1 MKTIGIVGGTGWVS
15 SADYYKIINL
25 EVNKRLGGLNFAKL
39 ILYSLNY
46 AEIAEFN
53 KTKNYDG
60 VYGLVRNGALILEN
74 SGADCILLGANTL
87 HYFAERLQPELKI
100 PIIHIADSVGKK
112 LKQAGIKTTALL
124 GTKQT
129 MESEFYKNKLED
141 YGIKTIIPE
150 ADQRDF
156 INSTIMD
163 ELLKSIFSENSRNK
177 FSNIIDTLKEKGS
190 EAVILGCT
198 EIPLL
203 INQNHSSLPV
213 INSTEAHADDAVN
226 FALENGE

>member
-60 VYGLVRNGALILEN
+60 VYGLVRNGALILEK
-74 SGADCILLGANTL
+74 SGADCVLLGANTL
-87 HYFAERLQPELKI
+87 HYFAERLQPELII

-112 LKQAGIKTTALL
+112 LKKGGIKTTALL

-129 MESEFYKNKLED
+129 MESEFYKNKLEE

-150 ADQRDF
+150 EDQRNF

-163 ELLKSIFSENSRNK
+163 ELLKSIFTETSRKK
-177 FSNIIDTLKEKGS
+177 FSNIIDSLKEKGS

-226 FALENGE
+226 FALQHGE